1 MKIAIAPVKNIALLL
16 ELGEALTSQAANLP
30 GIAVVHGPSGV
41 GKSTG
46 LTWLCTTRLN
56 ACYVRAMQVWS
67 PSSMLQA
74 IARELDVEPSV
85 KLAVTIDRI
94 VAALSASG
102 RPLIV
107 DEADYVVEQS
117 RLLNT
122 LRDLHDL
129 STMPLILVGMGDFV
143 RKLRTQTDQRQFSG
157 RVSLEVEFKPLD
169 LADMK
174 ILTRHVCEVEI
185 ADDLLKLV
193 HERSEG
199 VTRLAVVGLNRI
211 ETFAKEAGLKEV
223 TSAHWGNRSLN
234 LLSGEI
240 GVARKPRVNVS
251 AVA

>member
-46 LTWLCTTRLN
+46 LTWLCTTKLN
-56 ACYVRAMQVWS
+56 ACYVRAMKVWS

-107 DEADYVVEQS
+107 DEADYVVDKGV
-117 RLLNT
+117 LLDT

-129 STMPLILVGMGDFV
+129 STMPLIMVGMATFV
-143 RKLRTQTDQRQFSG
+143 RKLRTPVDQRQFAG

-185 ADDLLKLV
+185 ADDLLQLV

-199 VTRLAVVGLNRI
+199 VTRLAVVGLSRI
-211 ETFAKEAGLKEV
+211 ETFGKEVGLKQV
-223 TSAHWGNRSLN
+223 TRAHWGDRALN

-240 GVARKPRVNVS
+240 GTPRKSRSS
-251 AVA
+251 AAA